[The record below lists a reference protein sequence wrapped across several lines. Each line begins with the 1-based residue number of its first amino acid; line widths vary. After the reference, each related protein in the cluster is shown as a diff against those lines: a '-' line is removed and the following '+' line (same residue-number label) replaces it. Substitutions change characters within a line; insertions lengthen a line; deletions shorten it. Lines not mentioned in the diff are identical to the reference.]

1 MNIPETLFYSQE
13 HEWVRVEGD
22 RAFVGITDYAQH
34 SLGDIVFVELPDLDT
49 EIAAMGEAGVV
60 ESVKAVSPIYSP
72 VAGTIVAV
80 NNRLESSPELLN
92 QTPYD
97 EFIFEVQLGS
107 AFDQGSLLDAAAY
120 KAFCDDQDK
129 GKH

>member
-1 MNIPETLFYSQE
+1 MNIPEKLFYSQE

-22 RAFVGITDYAQH
+22 LAFIGITDYAQH

-49 EIAAMGEAGVV
+49 EVAAMGEAGVV

-72 VAGTIVAV
+72 VGGTIVSV
-80 NNRLESSPELLN
+80 NNRLENSPELLN
-92 QTPYD
+92 QSPYD
-97 EFIFEVQLGS
+97 EFIFEVQLDS
-107 AFDQGSLLDAAAY
+107 AFAQGSLLDAPAY
-120 KAFCDDQDK
+120 KAFCDDLDK